1 MRAFLVLLIF
11 IAYALGARWYFFC
24 ELRGQCGD
32 QEEVVDNRLKTL
44 SLHEKDTVL
53 LKDYDQFQFDS
64 ARVRPN
70 LNDNNRLF
78 LDSVAALLRGMP
90 KKSLEITSLYRPSET
105 APVGY
110 FENIGLARAD
120 YIRKELVRRGIN
132 EDRIDLDYGF
142 SDTEELAEPLDF
154 EIFPTVESAGR
165 LSYTL
170 TNMTF
175 SDANFEFDSD
185 VFKPGQALLSYL
197 DTVKVYLEMNPD
209 NKILITGHTDRIGRE
224 NYNYTLG
231 IRRAE
236 NARAYLKEKIGITAP
251 IEVNSMGEKDPIA
264 NNSTASGRQ
273 KNRRVNFKISPQST
287 DS

>member
-1 MRAFLVLLIF
+1 MRAFLVLLVF

-24 ELRGQCGD
+24 ELRGQCRD
-32 QEEVVDNRLKTL
+32 QEEVIDNRLKTL

-53 LKDYDQFQFDS
+53 LQGYDQFAFDS
-64 ARVRPN
+64 ARVRPKLNADN
-70 LNDNNRLF
+70 LLF
-78 LDSVAALLRGMP
+78 LDSVAAILRGMP

-120 YIRKELVRRGIN
+120 YIRNELVRRGID

-154 EIFPTVESAGR
+154 ELFPTVESAGR

-185 VFKPGQALLSYL
+185 VFKPGSALLSYL
-197 DTVKVYLEMNPD
+197 DTVKVYLEMNPN
-209 NKILITGHTDRIGRE
+209 NKIIITGHTDRIGRE

-236 NARAYLKEKIGITAP
+236 NARTYLKEKIGITAP
-251 IEVNSMGEKDPIA
+251 IEVNSMGEKEPIA
-264 NNSTASGRQ
+264 SNSTAAGRQ
-273 KNRRVNFKISPQST
+273 KNRRVNFMISPINE
-287 DS
+287 DG

>member
-1 MRAFLVLLIF
+1 V
-11 IAYALGARWYFFC
+11 YALGARWYFFC
-24 ELRGQCGD
+24 ELRGVCGD
-32 QEEVVDNRLKTL
+32 EQEEVDIRSKSL
-44 SLHEKDTVL
+44 SLHEKDTVIL
-53 LKDYDQFQFDS
+53 QGYDQFVFDS
-64 ARVRPN
+64 AAVRPR
-70 LNDNNRLF
+70 LNTNNRLF
-78 LDSVAALLRGMP
+78 LDSVAAYLKGSN

-105 APVGY
+105 DPVSY

-120 YIRKELVRRGIN
+120 YIRKELVRRGIS

-142 SDTEELAEPLDF
+142 SDTEELNDPLDF

-185 VFKPGQALLSYL
+185 VFKPGAALRSYL
-197 DTVKVYLEMNPD
+197 DTVKVFLESNPD
-209 NKILITGHTDRIGRE
+209 NKIIITGHTDRIGKV

-236 NARAYLKEKIGITAP
+236 NARTYLKDKIGISVP
-251 IEVNSMGEKDPIA
+251 IEVNSQGEKEPIA
-264 NNSTASGRQ
+264 TNSTTEGRQ
-273 KNRRVNFKISPQST
+273 KNRRVNFMIIPVDGSS
-287 DS
+287 

>member
-1 MRAFLVLLIF
+1 MRAFLVLLVF
-11 IAYALGARWYFFC
+11 VAYALGARWYFFC
-24 ELRGQCGD
+24 ELRGLCGD
-32 QEEVVDNRLKTL
+32 QEEEVDNRLKSL
-44 SLHEKDTVL
+44 RLHENDTVL
-53 LKDYDQFQFDS
+53 LQGYDQFAFDS
-64 ARVRPN
+64 ARVRPDMN
-70 LNDNNRLF
+70 TNNRLF

-105 APVGY
+105 DPVGY

-120 YIRKELVRRGIN
+120 YIRKELVRRGIK

-165 LSYTL
+165 LSYTI

-185 VFKPGQALLSYL
+185 VFKPGSALLSYL
-197 DTVKVYLEMNPD
+197 DTVKLYLEVNPD
-209 NKILITGHTDRIGRE
+209 NKITITGHTDRIGRE

-264 NNSTASGRQ
+264 NNNTAAGRQ
-273 KNRRVNFKISPQST
+273 KNRRVNFKISPEDES
-287 DS
+287 S